1 MSQPQRESNA
11 SGSWVSER
19 HLGAVMKKS
28 ALYASFSA
36 AALLVGLSAA
46 HAADLRPV
54 LKAPP
59 LPPSFSWAGAYI
71 GLNGGA
77 VLDRNDVGQVNLTS
91 PGFIFSDPTG
101 AFAGFPTDFFGFPGA
116 FQVAPTN
123 QSRAGVSFIGGG
135 QIGYNFQSGNI
146 VYGLEV
152 DAQVMRSRDTISAS
166 LLEFTPGRL
175 PTANITRNTFATFS
189 IERQWQ
195 ASLRG
200 RFGYAWD
207 RLLVYA
213 TGGLAVTSLKTGTH
227 YTYQTIIGPALTPLI
242 FQGAALA
249 PPQNLSAPGGGSSHD
264 YIGVTFG
271 GGFEYALGNNWS
283 LGAEYRV
290 ADFGKQNVTL
300 GIAPPA
306 GILLPNGTPV
316 ETTVRLLSQ
325 QATARLN
332 YRFGGPEMASRSVAL
347 PGTAGSNW
355 TGCYAG
361 GYAGAAW
368 GRDSVDTFD
377 PSTNQ
382 AVFGPPPLVQTP
394 FYSTGAGLSAAPAP
408 YSYNLGA
415 SGMGGGT
422 LGCKFQAAS
431 SRFVWGVEAEAGVLR
446 LSAKVD
452 NPYTVAFGF
461 TDTTDSTTVGNWYGA
476 VAGRLGYSVDQMLF
490 YLKGGVGFTHVSAES
505 LDLCITGAGCSS
517 QVLFARGS
525 ANPVFFVAGGGAEW
539 AFAQNWSV
547 KAEYL
552 YLGIDTSF
560 STCGPGG
567 GRLFLPNLT
576 FCAKH
581 EIGGIHTAKVGVN
594 FKFF

>member
-1 MSQPQRESNA
+1 MP
-11 SGSWVSER
+11 VK
-19 HLGAVMKKS
+19 AV
-28 ALYASFSA
+28 
-36 AALLVGLSAA
+36 
-46 HAADLRPV
+46 
-54 LKAPP
+54 P
-59 LPPSFSWAGAYI
+59 LPLQFSWAGAYI
-71 GLNGGA
+71 GVNAGGS
-77 VLDRNDVGQVNLTS
+77 LDRLDVGQVNLTS

-123 QSRAGVSFIGGG
+123 QSRAGASFIGGG
-135 QIGYNFQSGNI
+135 QIGYNFQSGGI
-146 VYGLEV
+146 VYGLEG
-152 DAQVMRSRDTISAS
+152 DFQVMRSRDTLSAS

-195 ASLRG
+195 ATVRG

-213 TGGLAVTSLKTGTH
+213 TGGLAVTSLKTGTF

-242 FQGAALA
+242 TGGAALA
-249 PPQNLSAPGGGSSHD
+249 PPQNLSRPGVGSSHD
-264 YIGVTFG
+264 YFGVTFG
-271 GGFEYALGNNWS
+271 GGFEYAFSNNWS

-290 ADFGKQNVTL
+290 ADFGKQNITIGV
-300 GIAPPA
+300 APAA

-316 ETTVRLLSQ
+316 ETSVRLVSH

-332 YRFGGPEMASRSVAL
+332 YRFAEPQMASRSVAL

-355 TGCYAG
+355 SGCYAG

-382 AVFGPPPLVQTP
+382 PVFGPPPLVQTP

-408 YSYNLGA
+408 YSYNLAA

-422 LGCKFQAAS
+422 LGCNFQAAS
-431 SRFVWGVEAEAGVLR
+431 SRIVWGIEAEAGVLR
-446 LSAKVD
+446 LTSSVS

-461 TDTTDSTTVGNWYGA
+461 TDTTDSTKVGDWYGA
-476 VAGRLGYSVDQMLF
+476 VAGRLGYSVADMLF
-490 YLKGGVGFTHVSAES
+490 YLKGGVGFTQVKSES

-525 ANPVFFVAGGGAEW
+525 ANPVFLVAGGGAEW
-539 AFAQNWSV
+539 AFARNWSV

-552 YLGIDTSF
+552 FLGIDQNVAA
-560 STCGPGG
+560 CGPGG
-567 GRLFLPNLT
+567 GRLFLPNLN
-576 FCAKH
+576 FCANH
-581 EIGGIHTAKVGVN
+581 HIGGLHTAKVGVN
-594 FKFF
+594 YKFF